1 MFRCIT
7 VHLIRR
13 ISIVT
18 YRRYGFSLITIRN
31 IWFQY
36 LLKIF
41 SGEEMRLLLK
51 VLIGIILLFFVF
63 FNIRVTSSAVNDN
76 AYSTKIP
83 KAGDLVDKKQGIIL
97 YEQKVGN
104 LTDEQVN
111 SVWPSTNPRSWI
123 VTGVMDG
130 EITKKYKV
138 WENKYKNQVINTKDK
153 RGLADNTDLSIHIKN
168 LNIKASDFRDIRLII
183 DYCTMGGTTYLTN
196 LCYAELYIFD
206 NNAKKYGPFHV
217 ESFETSGFYIRKQET
232 KDFYEKSYD
241 VLTENLKI
249 QNNTIITEVE
259 IKPYANSPIV
269 NNLTQDGGKNW
280 RGRETRIF
288 AVGGMKIVG
297 YKNAEYKRPGY
308 IKIKKIDV
316 DRVRERTV
324 RRMYDMA
331 TIKWVPAVGFGSM
344 YASLAKSNSKV
355 IHPQGSE
362 NYGLPYTQRNRA
374 TLEKFADE
382 IKNGVLSV
390 PDNITEIWGVDCV
403 ASVDYAL
410 SKFVPLP
417 VMNLTPDFIWDRNKF
432 TLLGNLKIDGRDNSS
447 EALKQNYSAQ
457 EVYEAFAQLQ
467 IGDIL
472 STHCQKGAH
481 TRLVTGST
489 HVARNGDGLIEP
501 ESSYV
506 VITETSSALADTS
519 NKNNFGGLINADDYV
534 VPFEPKKEYTDLK
547 ELKELE
553 GKNTN
558 FRVNKKITFK
568 QLFNG
573 CYVPLT
579 LNAYLT
585 TSVEEPYV
593 RIINPNTIDN
603 IKNGF
608 KGTIYSNYTI
618 LSLTFNIKNAETGEN
633 KTFIVYPNHAS
644 GTLEG
649 KFNGMYSLYHN
660 TPEEIQN
667 YLKNAI
673 RNVKH
678 FEVLVTVSAGEKENM
693 EVLKLKS

>member
-1 MFRCIT
+1 MKDSMKKNTKLYILVPFFLVIC
-7 VHLIRR
+7 LCLG
-13 ISIVT
+13 ISLNTSDANNTASIAQIANYQVSNKNAMIVL
-18 YRRYGFSLITIRN
+18 SEQEI
-31 IWFQY
+31 
-36 LLKIF
+36 
-41 SGEEMRLLLK
+41 
-51 VLIGIILLFFVF
+51 
-63 FNIRVTSSAVNDN
+63 DN
-76 AYSTKIP
+76 LS
-83 KAGDLVDKKQGIIL
+83 DMQVDKL
-97 YEQKVGN
+97 WSSN
-104 LTDEQVN
+104 
-111 SVWPSTNPRSWI
+111 NPRSFI
-123 VTGVMDG
+123 LTGTMDG
-130 EITKKYKV
+130 EITKRYKAWEVKYKS
-138 WENKYKNQVINTKDK
+138 QVVGAKDQ
-153 RGLADNTDLSIHIKN
+153 RGLEDNTDLTIYIKN
-168 LNIKASDFRDIRLII
+168 LNIKTSDYQDIRLII
-183 DYCTMGGTTYLTN
+183 DYIANGGASCLTN
-196 LCYAELYIFD
+196 SYCLEVYVVD
-206 NNAKKYGPFHV
+206 TNQKKFGPFHL
-217 ESFETSGFYIRKQET
+217 ESYEPNGFYIRNQGSAKRY
-232 KDFYEKSYD
+232 DRGFNLIIEK
-241 VLTENLKI
+241 LKVPG
-249 QNNTIITEVE
+249 NTIIKELE
-259 IKPYANSPIV
+259 IKPYGNYPAKMRIV
-269 NNLTQDGGKNW
+269 PQQPGSRNW
-280 RGRETRIF
+280 RGRDALTF
-288 AVGGMKIVG
+288 AMAGVKVMGFKDSN
-297 YKNAEYKRPGY
+297 YQRPTFV
-308 IKIKKIDV
+308 KSQKIDV
-316 DRVRERTV
+316 GMIREKAV
-324 RRMYDMA
+324 KRMYNMA

-344 YASLAKSNSKV
+344 YASLVKSNSKV

-382 IKNGVLSV
+382 IKDGVLSV
-390 PDNITEIWGVDCV
+390 PDNITEMWGVDCTG
-403 ASVDYAL
+403 SVDYAI

-417 VMNLTPDFIWDRNKF
+417 VMYLTPDFIWDRNKF
-432 TLLGNLKIDGRDNSS
+432 TLLGNLKIDGRENSS

-481 TRLVTGST
+481 TRLVTGRT
-489 HVARNGDGLIEP
+489 HVVRDGDGLVDP

-506 VITETSSALADTS
+506 IITETSSGLADMS
-519 NKNNFGGLINADDYV
+519 DKNNFGGFINADDYA

-547 ELKELE
+547 DLKDLE

-585 TSVEEPYV
+585 GTIEEPYV

-618 LSLTFNIKNAETGEN
+618 LSLTFNIKNTETGEK

-649 KFNGMYSLYHN
+649 KYNGMYSLYYN
-660 TPEEIQN
+660 TPKEIQN
-667 YLKNAI
+667 YLKSTI
-673 RNVKH
+673 RNAKH